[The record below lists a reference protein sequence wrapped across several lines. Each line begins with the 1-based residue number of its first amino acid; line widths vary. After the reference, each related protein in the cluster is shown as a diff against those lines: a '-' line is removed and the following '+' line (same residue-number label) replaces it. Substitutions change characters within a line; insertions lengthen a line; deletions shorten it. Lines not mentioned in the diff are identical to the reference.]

1 MMHKLPR
8 ARRPVASKL
17 NRSGAAAH
25 GFTLIEI
32 LIVVAIIGIL
42 ASMLFP
48 AFKAARERGHQTT
61 CASNLHQIGLAVAL
75 YRNDEKKYP
84 SSLAHLLSNDTELSV
99 PGTGD
104 TVLPAP
110 TFAAADATGYIKS
123 NDVLL
128 CPDDQL
134 DDQPRSSY
142 GDISAA
148 PLVGP
153 DGGNDPSYYSRQL
166 WNYYGYDA
174 TGKAYPTA
182 ADAQTAGEADLT
194 LLVDP
199 NVVDIDTTTT
209 GNQHY
214 DARRNPINYSMSNRY
229 APGTTIV
236 THCVFHRTQL
246 SDMTNVNDADIKP
259 GARDIILRLD
269 GAAKSTAIDVYGTNA
284 WWQKQG
290 SSQ

>member
-1 MMHKLPR
+1 MHTLPR
-8 ARRPVASKL
+8 ARRPVAS
-17 NRSGAAAH
+17 RSVHFGAAAP

-48 AFKAARERGHQTT
+48 AFKGARERGHQTT

-84 SSLAHLLSNDTELSV
+84 SSLAHLLSNETELSDPAV
-99 PGTGD
+99 GA

-110 TFAAADATGYIKS
+110 TFTAVDATGYLKS

-128 CPDDQL
+128 CPDDPM

-148 PLVGP
+148 PQNTP
-153 DGGNDPSYYSRQL
+153 DDGADPSYVSRKM
-166 WNYYGYDA
+166 WNYWGYKPDGTAYNTITDPGDA
-174 TGKAYPTA
+174 S
-182 ADAQTAGEADLT
+182 

-199 NVVDIDTTTT
+199 AAPF
-209 GNQHY
+209 
-214 DARRNPINYSMSNRY
+214 DARRNPINYSLSNRY

-236 THCVFHRTQL
+236 THCVFHRTQM
-246 SDMTNVNDADIKP
+246 SDMTNPNDADVKA

-269 GAAKSTAIDVYGTNA
+269 GAAKSTAVDVYGTNS